1 MNGPFVF
8 LIHHHNAGA
17 AGSCVERFNTMPF
30 LFCDFND
37 VCHYA
42 SRNDKSY
49 WLSTN
54 APIPMMPVANF
65 AIKEYISRSVEL
77 CQAIVQ
83 ESFRYKEKT
92 LYMFGIVVLI
102 CPPPSAT
109 H

>member
-1 MNGPFVF
+1 MDHPAQYEETFTKFVF
-8 LIHHHNAGA
+8 PHNAGA

-65 AIKEYISRSVEL
+65 AIKEYISRSV
-77 CQAIVQ
+77 
-83 ESFRYKEKT
+83 F
-92 LYMFGIVVLI
+92 
-102 CPPPSAT
+102 
-109 H
+109 

>member
-1 MNGPFVF
+1 MITSGT
-8 LIHHHNAGA
+8 

-65 AIKEYISRSVEL
+65 AIKEYISRRVVSLTDIRWKRSKSVCHTQCL
-77 CQAIVQ
+77 SDNMTPDNA
-83 ESFRYKEKT
+83 EKQM
-92 LYMFGIVVLI
+92 LKI
-102 CPPPSAT
+102 
-109 H
+109 

>member
-1 MNGPFVF
+1 MGHPEQNIVTQTKCAF
-8 LIHHHNAGA
+8 LIFQSPHYNAGA

-65 AIKEYISRSVEL
+65 AIKEYISRSVL
-77 CQAIVQ
+77 CPA
-83 ESFRYKEKT
+83 K
-92 LYMFGIVVLI
+92 G
-102 CPPPSAT
+102 PSIYDVM